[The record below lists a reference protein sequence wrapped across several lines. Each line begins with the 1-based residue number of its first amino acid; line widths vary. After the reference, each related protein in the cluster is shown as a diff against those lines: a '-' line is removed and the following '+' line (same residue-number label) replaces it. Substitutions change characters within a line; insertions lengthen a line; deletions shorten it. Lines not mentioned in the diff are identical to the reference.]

1 MRPEL
6 REIVHQHVHEPGAD
20 QHPGQQVN
28 NKGIDC
34 GVVEGGQAA
43 ADALLG
49 NDSTGHVADQVHDAV
64 PAERDRTDPEKLR
77 SDVRVGDRQGVS
89 LISRAPNG
97 RAKFELLVPRC
108 DIALT
113 RFTVWRT
120 ASLMRSNCRALIQSA
135 GAIQLPPTAVTF
147 LRPRY
152 RSKVAAVTPPLG
164 LNCTP
169 TKGPC
174 KSSRKEVPPSVSI
187 GHNFMRL
194 SPHSSTASISLAV
207 ATPGKTG
214 ISCSRQ

>member
-28 NKGIDC
+28 NEGIDC
-34 GVVEGGQAA
+34 GFVERDQPA
-43 ADALLG
+43 ADAPLG
-49 NDSTGHVADQVHDAV
+49 NDSTDHVADQVHDAV
-64 PAERDRTDPEKLR
+64 PAQRDRTDPEKLR
-77 SDVRVGDRQGVS
+77 ADVRVGDRQGVS

-152 RSKVAAVTPPLG
+152 RSKVAAVAPTLG
-164 LNCTP
+164 LNLTP
-169 TKGPC
+169 PKGPC
-174 KSSRKEVPPSVSI
+174 KRLRKGGTPSVPI
-187 GHNFMRL
+187 GHHFTRL
-194 SPHSSTASISLAV
+194 SPQ
-207 ATPGKTG
+207 PGTHLR
-214 ISCSRQ
+214 S